1 MGSIHFVTKPAKL
14 LLTVRDQ
21 QWTPQDLQSQTM
33 PSAPMI
39 EDRQASLPPRW
50 PRQHLEKWHMLVAH
64 DGRIGDNRMSI
75 KR

>member
-1 MGSIHFVTKPAKL
+1 
-14 LLTVRDQ
+14 
-21 QWTPQDLQSQTM
+21 
-33 PSAPMI
+33 MI